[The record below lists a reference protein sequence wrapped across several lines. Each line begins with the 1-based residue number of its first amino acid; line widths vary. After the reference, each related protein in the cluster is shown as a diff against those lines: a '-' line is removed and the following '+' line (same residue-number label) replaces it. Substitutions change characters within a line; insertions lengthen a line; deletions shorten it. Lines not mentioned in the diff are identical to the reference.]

1 MPTHELL
8 TPAQRARFAEI
19 PADLDDRLMARHH
32 TLSKSELY
40 AVRKRRGPENRLG
53 FGVQLALLKF
63 PGRPLRPAQQVPE
76 KIVRY
81 VASQIGV
88 DPTVVDV
95 YARGRDTTR
104 REHFSEIIRVFG
116 FKPFDASGY
125 RELSRWLGQVAAGTD
140 SGPALVEAVLAEMRR
155 RKIVIPGIY
164 TVKRLAWESRRRAH
178 ALVERKLTD
187 GLSEEQL
194 ERIDA
199 LLLTA
204 SDTTRSDLVWLRQPP
219 GAPSPPNFQEVI
231 ERLSFVRSLGLSANA
246 AREVHQNRLS
256 RLAAEG
262 ARMTSQNLA
271 TLEKGRRR
279 ATLIAY
285 LLQRAAELT
294 DEALEMHE
302 RIMAQTFSESENK
315 RDQNFKA
322 RGKAINKK
330 LGEYAGVGNALIA
343 AREAGLD
350 PYEVLETVLP
360 WERFVESVAEA
371 EDLALP
377 AAFDYLEHIEDY
389 YSKLRKYAPLLL
401 DSFDFSAAPP
411 GEPLLEA
418 VEVLKDLNAT
428 GRRKVPEDVPTSFV
442 KPRWEPYVFGEDGA
456 INRRNFEIN
465 LLSELKDNLKSGDVW
480 VSGSNKFKD
489 FEDYLIPRPVWEEM
503 RESFTSDLPGDI
515 DSDPRAYLKHK
526 STRLHEQLCRVARR
540 LPRGL
545 LEGIRLKDGKIKV
558 TRPKRTEPKGMK
570 EFRRRIYGFLP
581 RIRLTDLIV
590 EVDSWTRFSKHLTHV
605 RSGEP
610 CTNRELIYASILA
623 DGTNL
628 GLTRMAEATD
638 DPRVS
643 YKRLAWAADWHVRE
657 ETYQKA
663 IAEIVNAHY
672 RLPLSSHWGG
682 GTTSSS
688 DGQIFFAGDPRD
700 ALSQTNAKYG
710 RGRGVIFYTHI
721 SDQYAPFY
729 SRVINTTVRDA
740 TYVLDGL
747 LYHESDLKIEE
758 HSTDTEGFTDQMF
771 GATNLLGYRFAP
783 RMRKINTRIIATQWD
798 EVLRLMSSIKTG
810 TVTASLI
817 LRKLANYPRQNGL
830 AKALQEIGKIERSLF
845 MLDWY
850 EDLDL
855 RVRINANLNKGEAR
869 NALAR
874 AVFFNRLGELR
885 DRSYEDQMNRS
896 SGLTFLC
903 AAIAMWNAVYLGR
916 AVETLQ
922 MMGEDVPDEY
932 LAHLSPFEWEHITLT
947 GVYHWNLDSPPARS
961 EEYRPLRNLP
971 IIAG

>member
-1 MPTHELL
+1 M
-8 TPAQRARFAEI
+8 
-19 PADLDDRLMARHH
+19 
-32 TLSKSELY
+32 
-40 AVRKRRGPENRLG
+40 
-53 FGVQLALLKF
+53 
-63 PGRPLRPAQQVPE
+63 
-76 KIVRY
+76 
-81 VASQIGV
+81 
-88 DPTVVDV
+88 
-95 YARGRDTTR
+95 
-104 REHFSEIIRVFG
+104 
-116 FKPFDASGY
+116 
-125 RELSRWLGQVAAGTD
+125 
-140 SGPALVEAVLAEMRR
+140 
-155 RKIVIPGIY
+155 
-164 TVKRLAWESRRRAH
+164 
-178 ALVERKLTD
+178 
-187 GLSEEQL
+187 
-194 ERIDA
+194 
-199 LLLTA
+199 
-204 SDTTRSDLVWLRQPP
+204 WLRQPP
-219 GAPSPPNFQEVI
+219 GAPSPTNFQEVI
-231 ERLSFVRSLGLSANA
+231 RRLSLVRSLGLSADA
-246 AREVHQNRLS
+246 TREVHQNRLS
-256 RLAAEG
+256 RLADEG
-262 ARMTSQNLA
+262 TRMTPQNLA
-271 TLEKGRRR
+271 TLERGRRR
-279 ATLIAY
+279 ATLIVY

-294 DEALEMHE
+294 DEALEMHD

-315 RDQNFKA
+315 RDQNFKE
-322 RGKAINKK
+322 RGKAINEK
-330 LGEYAGVGNALIA
+330 LGQYASVGNALIA
-343 AREAGLD
+343 ARQTGLD
-350 PYEVLETVLP
+350 PYEVLESVLP

-377 AAFDYLEHIEDY
+377 AAFDYLEHIQDY
-389 YSKLRKYAPLLL
+389 YSKLRKYTPLLL

-418 VEVLKDLNAT
+418 LEVLKDLNAT
-428 GRRKVPEDVPTSFV
+428 GRRKVPDEVPTSFV

-456 INRRNFEIN
+456 IDRRNFEIN
-465 LLSELKDNLKSGDVW
+465 LLSELKDHLKSGDVW

-489 FEDYLIPRPVWEEM
+489 FEDYLIPRPVWEET
-503 RESFTSDLPGDI
+503 RASFISDLPGGI
-515 DSDPRAYLKHK
+515 DPDPRAYLKSK
-526 STRLHEQLCRVARR
+526 TNKLHQELCRVARL

-545 LEGIRLKDGKIKV
+545 LEGVKLKDGKITV
-558 TRPKRTEPKGMK
+558 TRPKRLEPKGMK
-570 EFRRRIYGFLP
+570 EFRRRIYRFLP

-590 EVDSWTRFSKHLTHV
+590 EVDSWTSFSERFTHV

-610 CTNRELIYASILA
+610 CTSRELIYAAILA

-638 DPRVS
+638 DPQVS

-672 RLPLSSHWGG
+672 RLPLSSHWGS

-688 DGQIFFAGDPRD
+688 DGQIFFAGGPRD

-747 LYHESDLKIEE
+747 LYHESDLEIEE
-758 HSTDTEGFTDQMF
+758 HSTDTEGFTDQTF

-783 RMRKINTRIIATQWD
+783 RMRNIKDMNLYAIEKAALYKELAPLIGGKINTKVIATQWD

-830 AKALQEIGKIERSLF
+830 ARALQEIGKIERSLF

-850 EDLDL
+850 QNPDL
-855 RVRINANLNKGEAR
+855 RRRINANLNKGEAR

-896 SGLTFLC
+896 SGLTFLS
-903 AAIAMWNAVYLGR
+903 AAIALWNAVYLGR
-916 AVETLQ
+916 AVETLKA
-922 MMGEDVPDEY
+922 MGEEVPDEY
-932 LAHLSPFEWEHITLT
+932 LAHLSPLEWEHITLT
-947 GVYHWNLDSPPARS
+947 GVYRWNLDSPPVRS
-961 EEYRPLRNLP
+961 DELRPLRNLP
-971 IIAG
+971 ISAR